1 MPVNKRSKYRGSRTC
16 GGGTHKN
23 RRGAGNRGGRGR
35 GGSRDHKFVR
45 GVVHANWTY
54 GTCGFKH
61 HHRTTVTG
69 DVLDIGQIDQIL
81 PSLLEQGTATRDGE
95 SIVLNAA
102 DLGIAKVL
110 GGGQVTC
117 KMNIT
122 AEAFSQSAIQKIEA
136 KGGHALLS

>member
-45 GVVHANWTY
+45 GTIHANFTY

-61 HHRTTVTG
+61 HHSASLAG
-69 DVLDIGQIDQIL
+69 DVLDIGQIDQII
-81 PSLLEQGTATRDGE
+81 SGLLTEGVALLDGD
-95 SIVLNAA
+95 IITLNAA
-102 DLGIAKVL
+102 DIGIEKVL
-110 GGGQVTC
+110 GGGRVTH

-122 AEAFSQSAIQKIEA
+122 AVAFSQAAIQKIEA
-136 KGGHALLS
+136 RGGHALLS

>member
-61 HHRTTVTG
+61 HHRTSMTG
-69 DVLDIGQIDQIL
+69 NVLDIGQIDQIL
-81 PSLLEQGTATRDGE
+81 PSLLEQGTATRDGDV
-95 SIVLNAA
+95 IVLNTA
-102 DLGIAKVL
+102 DIGIEKVL
-110 GGGQVTC
+110 GGGQVTS
-117 KMNIT
+117 KTNIT
-122 AEAFSQSAIQKIEA
+122 AEESTQSAIQKTAA
-136 KGGHALLS
+136 KAGHPLHS

>member
-45 GVVHANWTY
+45 GTLHANFTY

-61 HHRTTVTG
+61 HHSASLTG
-69 DVLDIGQIDQIL
+69 EVLDIGQIDQIVTDL
-81 PSLLEQGTATRDGE
+81 IAKGVAMVEGDNIA
-95 SIVLNAA
+95 LNVA
-102 DLGIAKVL
+102 DIGIEKVL
-110 GGGQVTC
+110 GGGRVTH

-122 AEAFSQSAIQKIEA
+122 AVAFSQSAIQKIEA

>member
-61 HHRTTVTG
+61 HHRSSSTSN
-69 DVLDIGQIDQIL
+69 VLDIGHIDLIL
-81 PSLLEQGTATRDGE
+81 PSLIEQGTATLDGDV
-95 SIVLNAA
+95 IVLNAA
-102 DLGIAKVL
+102 DIGIEKVL
-110 GGGQVTC
+110 GGGQVTS

>member
-45 GVVHANWTY
+45 GVIHANWTY

-61 HHRTTVTG
+61 YHRSSATP
-69 DVLDIGQIDQIL
+69 DALDIGQIDQIL
-81 PSLLEQGTATRDGE
+81 PSLLEQGTAIMEGDA
-95 SIVLNAA
+95 IVLNAA
-102 DLGIAKVL
+102 DIGVLKVL
-110 GGGQVTC
+110 GGGKVTK

-122 AEAFSQSAIQKIEA
+122 AAAFTQSAIQKIEA

>member
-45 GVVHANWTY
+45 GTIHAKFTY

-61 HHRTTVTG
+61 HHQATITG
-69 DVLDIGQIDQIL
+69 DVLDIGDIDQIIPIL
-81 PSLLEQGTATRDGE
+81 VADGTATQDGD
-95 SIVLNAA
+95 SVALNAK
-102 DLGIAKVL
+102 DIGVEKVL
-110 GGGQVTC
+110 GGGRVTH

-136 KGGHALLS
+136 KGGNALLS